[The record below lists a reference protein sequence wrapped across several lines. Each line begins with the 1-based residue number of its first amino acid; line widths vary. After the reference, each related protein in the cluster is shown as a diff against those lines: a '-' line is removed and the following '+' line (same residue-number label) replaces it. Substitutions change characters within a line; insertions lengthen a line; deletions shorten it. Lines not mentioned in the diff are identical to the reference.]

1 MDIENKLL
9 KIIKN
14 NGNLIVE
21 DDFLMLQEKL
31 NIDEDTL
38 ENHLKNLEKNSLI
51 SQVWVNP
58 NTKTA
63 QNEKD
68 WEFNLLGYI
77 PLYSYNFEDAL

>member
-1 MDIENKLL
+1 MNIKNKLL
-9 KIIKN
+9 EIIKN

-21 DDFLMLQEKL
+21 DDFLMLQEEL
-31 NIDEDTL
+31 NIDEDAL
-38 ENHLKNLEKNSLI
+38 ENHLKNLEKKSLI

-58 NTKTA
+58 NTKSV

-77 PLYSYNFEDAL
+77 PLYSYNFEDVL

>member
-21 DDFLMLQEKL
+21 DDFLMLQGEL
-31 NIDEDTL
+31 NIDENAL

-51 SQVWVNP
+51 NQVWVNP

-77 PLYSYNFEDAL
+77 PLYSYNFEDIL